1 MLVDLHLH
9 STYSDGRYTPTELVR
24 AAVYRGLRAIA
35 ITDHDS
41 WNGVKEARLEAER
54 LQNEYEKKRAAGLS
68 QEQAIRELR
77 LELAPYIGVAE
88 AKSNDMVSEAEVTDF
103 IQKKFLNPNEFFFCP
118 GHKYET
124 ASEAIPLIQVV
135 PGVELGTQWEGEAVH
150 ILGLHVDMGCVELK
164 AVMDDMR
171 HKREHRL
178 EAMLKKLHNLDMDI
192 NVEAVDPENRAV
204 GRPHVAKAL
213 VAAGY
218 VKTVQEAFDKYLHR
232 GGPAYE
238 PQPKLAPAEAVD
250 LIHKAGGLAI
260 LAHPSEIRDM
270 KVPEYLLETLPFDGV
285 EIWHPSAVNAE
296 LQQHWLSVARRL
308 NLLTSGGSDFHG
320 IPDRFPPKLGVWEVH
335 YEDAEKVIEYKK

>member
-41 WNGVKEARLEAER
+41 WNGVAEARAEAAR
-54 LQNEYEKKRAAGLS
+54 LQAEYEKKLASGLN
-68 QEQAIRELR
+68 QAQAVSELR
-77 LELAPYIGVAE
+77 LELAPHISAAE
-88 AKSNDMVSEAEVTDF
+88 AKSNDMVSEAEATDF
-103 IQKKFLNPNEFFFCP
+103 IQKKFLKPSEFFICP
-118 GHKYET
+118 GHSHEM

-150 ILGLHVDMGCVELK
+150 ILGLHVDMTCAELK

-178 EAMLKKLHNLDMDI
+178 EAMLEKLHSLGMDI
-192 NVEAVDPENRAV
+192 NVEAVDPDNRAV
-204 GRPHVAKAL
+204 GRPHVAKAM

-218 VKTVQEAFDKYLHR
+218 VQSVQEAFDKYLHR
-232 GGPAYE
+232 GGPAYVA
-238 PQPKLAPAEAVD
+238 QPKLAPSEAVD
-250 LIHKAGGLAI
+250 LIHKAHGLAI

-270 KVPEYLLETLPFDGV
+270 KVPEALLENLPFDGV
-285 EIWHPSAVNAE
+285 EIWHPSAINAE
-296 LQQHWLSVARRL
+296 LQQHWLSIAQRL

-320 IPDRFPPKLGVWEVH
+320 IPDRFPPKLGLWEVH
-335 YEDAEKVIEYKK
+335 YEDTEKVIEYKK